1 MKKLVSML
9 LVLAM
14 LVTVFAG
21 LAITA
26 SAADAA
32 LTVYTQAGADG
43 EKTLAKSY
51 TAEELK
57 KLAETKADGYGYQ
70 YFKKGEQDVVV
81 TEYVTLDTLL
91 TDADVTFA
99 DGDSLAFVCDDGPY
113 TKFNPTYKDITEGKY
128 YFKDGKAE
136 EVPAAL
142 ALVWGAGAAA
152 DGTVAD
158 IAKTAKDTGSLR
170 FVCGTTEAD
179 FTAEK
184 AAGKRLPSGV
194 VELIVVIAILGIL
207 AGIAVPAYSGYIKK
221 ANEAGIPVV
230 MFNVQDELADG
241 KVDCYVTYDQR
252 EGGAKVADY
261 MAEVVN
267 GAETNVAIIEG
278 LPSEHTTAR
287 MGGFSD
293 RVAEK
298 YPNIHVV
305 ASQSGDWERE
315 KGMNAA
321 ANMMQSV
328 DIDAFFGLC
337 DEMSLGAVQAVKQA
351 NGKQL
356 VFSFD
361 GNPNAAEAV
370 KSGDLMCTLSIGGL
384 KTGEECVNM
393 IDKILKGETVDKFFT
408 IETEVITKDNVD
420 AYLATFE

>member
-1 MKKLVSML
+1 
-9 LVLAM
+9 
-14 LVTVFAG
+14 
-21 LAITA
+21 
-26 SAADAA
+26 
-32 LTVYTQAGADG
+32 
-43 EKTLAKSY
+43 
-51 TAEELK
+51 
-57 KLAETKADGYGYQ
+57 
-70 YFKKGEQDVVV
+70 
-81 TEYVTLDTLL
+81 
-91 TDADVTFA
+91 
-99 DGDSLAFVCDDGPY
+99 
-113 TKFNPTYKDITEGKY
+113 
-128 YFKDGKAE
+128 
-136 EVPAAL
+136 
-142 ALVWGAGAAA
+142 
-152 DGTVAD
+152 
-158 IAKTAKDTGSLR
+158 
-170 FVCGTTEAD
+170 
-179 FTAEK
+179 
-184 AAGKRLPSGV
+184 
-194 VELIVVIAILGIL
+194 
-207 AGIAVPAYSGYIKK
+207 
-221 ANEAGIPVV
+221 
-230 MFNVQDELADG
+230 
-241 KVDCYVTYDQR
+241 
-252 EGGAKVADY
+252 

-384 KTGEECVNM
+384 KTGRSAS
-393 IDKILKGETVDKFFT
+393 T
-408 IETEVITKDNVD
+408 
-420 AYLATFE
+420 